1 MYIFFYVKQFTI
13 NVMMKHLLYINT
25 DEPLGSK
32 ILENFEKYIK
42 GFISLPINIP
52 GTAYFKALQVLIL
65 S

>member
-1 MYIFFYVKQFTI
+1 
-13 NVMMKHLLYINT
+13 MMKHLLYINT